1 MIRVVVAGTSAFG
14 LPSFS
19 VLASADD
26 IHVVGCIS
34 QPARPVGRHG
44 VLTPSPV
51 AVWANEQQLPV
62 LTPVNWRT
70 ETDLAALR
78 EWRPDVIVVAA
89 YGVIVPADF
98 LAIPTYGC
106 INLHASLLPAYRGAS
121 PIAAAILHGDTTTG
135 ITYMR
140 MDEGLDTGDI
150 LTQYSCSIQ
159 STDTTVSLTQRV
171 AQLAAEHI
179 VQTLEDVVSG
189 NSIGQPQAQSAS
201 YAKKITREDGRATW
215 ESAEQL
221 DRRLR
226 AYTPWPGLWTTWK
239 GRTIKILAGEVV
251 LDGPSEAPGTVV
263 ELEMGQW
270 AIRCATGLFRPT
282 EVQFSGKQ
290 PQAAEQI
297 PGSYPDFLGSQLG
310 S

>member
-19 VLASADD
+19 ALATASD
-26 IHVVGCIS
+26 VTLVGAIS
-34 QPARPVGRHG
+34 QPPRPVGRHG
-44 VLTPSPV
+44 VPAPSPV
-51 AVWANEQQLPV
+51 AVWANEHDLPV
-62 LTPVNWRT
+62 LTPVNWRSQA
-70 ETDLAALR
+70 DLDALR

-121 PIAAAILHGDTTTG
+121 PIAAAILQGDETTG
-135 ITYMR
+135 ITFMR

-150 LTQYSCSIQ
+150 LIQYPCPIT
-159 STDTTVSLTQRV
+159 STDTTVSVSERL
-171 AQLAAEHI
+171 ANLAAVHI
-179 VQTLEDVVSG
+179 VQILADVVSG
-189 NSIGQPQAQSAS
+189 KIPGHVQPQPAS
-201 YAKKITREDGRATW
+201 YAKKISREDGRATW

-226 AYTPWPGLWTTWK
+226 AYTPWPGLWTTWQ
-239 GRTIKILAGEVV
+239 GRTIKILAGEAVQ
-251 LDGPSEAPGTVV
+251 DGPSGAPGTVLR
-263 ELEMGQW
+263 LETGQW

-290 PQAAEQI
+290 PQPAERI

-310 S
+310 T

>member
-1 MIRVVVAGTSAFG
+1 MIRVVVAGTSTFG

-19 VLASADD
+19 TLAGATDVT
-26 IHVVGCIS
+26 VVGAIS

-51 AVWANEQQLPV
+51 AAWANEHHLPI

-70 ETDLAALR
+70 ATDLAALS
-78 EWRPDVIVVAA
+78 EWHPDVVVVAA

-98 LAIPTYGC
+98 LAIPNYGC

-121 PIAAAILHGDTTTG
+121 PIAAAILQGDDTTG
-135 ITYMR
+135 ITFMR

-150 LTQYSCSIQ
+150 LAQYSCPIT
-159 STDTTVSLTQRV
+159 STDTVVSVSERL
-171 AQLAAEHI
+171 AELAADHV
-179 VQTLEDVVSG
+179 VQTLVDVVSG
-189 NSIGQPQAQSAS
+189 KIMSHPQPQSVS
-201 YAKKITREDGRATW
+201 YAKKVSRDDGRATW

-226 AYTPWPGLWTTWK
+226 AYTPWPGLWTTWQ

-251 LDGPSEAPGTVV
+251 LDGPSGAPGTVLR
-263 ELEMGQW
+263 LETGQW
-270 AIRCATGLFRPT
+270 AIRCETGLFRPT

-290 PQAAEQI
+290 PQPAVRI
-297 PGSYPDFLGSQLG
+297 PGSYPEFLGSQLG

>member
-19 VLASADD
+19 VLASAAD

-62 LTPVNWRT
+62 LTPVNWRS

-121 PIAAAILHGDTTTG
+121 PIAAARKRKGKPMAIKLA
-135 ITYMR
+135 
-140 MDEGLDTGDI
+140 DEL
-150 LTQYSCSIQ
+150 
-159 STDTTVSLTQRV
+159 
-171 AQLAAEHI
+171 LAASKEEGEAVRKRQD
-179 VQTLEDVVSG
+179 VQRM
-189 NSIGQPQAQSAS
+189 A
-201 YAKKITREDGRATW
+201 
-215 ESAEQL
+215 ESNKAF
-221 DRRLR
+221 
-226 AYTPWPGLWTTWK
+226 AHF
-239 GRTIKILAGEVV
+239 A
-251 LDGPSEAPGTVV
+251 
-263 ELEMGQW
+263 
-270 AIRCATGLFRPT
+270 
-282 EVQFSGKQ
+282 
-290 PQAAEQI
+290 
-297 PGSYPDFLGSQLG
+297 
-310 S
+310 